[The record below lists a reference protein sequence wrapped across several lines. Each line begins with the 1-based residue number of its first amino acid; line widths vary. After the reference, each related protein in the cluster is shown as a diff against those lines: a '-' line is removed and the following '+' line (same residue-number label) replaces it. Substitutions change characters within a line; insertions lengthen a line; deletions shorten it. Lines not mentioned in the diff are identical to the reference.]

1 MITIYSESINVINHL
16 EKNIKNLWKWPPWP
30 CSKCKSATPN
40 DRTDRTVT
48 ELLAFQVQHG
58 LFHGPLCTLHRLF
71 YPSSIA
77 CHGTL
82 SMGLLWIHYGIGVG
96 LVWPLQAS
104 YSSHLY
110 SSSSVYFLAISCY
123 LYDLLYLWWS
133 AKGWKLSDSIQI
145 YQHMQPVSDS
155 AFFHQ
160 KKSGL
165 LEFVCAGAKAFL
177 VLSRHVCDSSHAIKD
192 PRPSKAIQG
201 HPRPFKHI

>member
-1 MITIYSESINVINHL
+1 M
-16 EKNIKNLWKWPPWP
+16 
-30 CSKCKSATPN
+30 
-40 DRTDRTVT
+40 T

-58 LFHGPLCTLHRLF
+58 LFHSPLCTLHRLF

-77 CHGTL
+77 CSHGTL

-96 LVWPLQAS
+96 LVWPLQDS
-104 YSSHLY
+104 YSTHLY
-110 SSSSVYFLAISCY
+110 SSSSVYFLAISTIYCISGEA
-123 LYDLLYLWWS
+123 LKML
-133 AKGWKLSDSIQI
+133 KGWKLSDSIQI

-165 LEFVCAGAKAFL
+165 LEFVCAGAKALL

-192 PRPSKAIQG
+192 PRPSKAI
-201 HPRPFKHI
+201 